1 MELET
6 RNIIAKQFGF
16 EIEKIDGCMNP
27 GGSISNLM
35 ALLCAR
41 EQHFP
46 HVRQEGWRP
55 DDRAVGFAPA

>member
-1 MELET
+1 MYTFFNLKYT
-6 RNIIAKQFGF
+6 R
-16 EIEKIDGCMNP
+16 
-27 GGSISNLM
+27 GSISNLM

-55 DDRAVGFAPA
+55 DDKAVGFAPA